1 MSTISNMCASDDCRV
16 VVPPD
21 QDPVLDDELPEQ
33 VPAAAEHGMDDQ
45 PLERVQVP
53 DPVSP
58 PPEMPGVAQSPF
70 SVASYDSDATVPV
83 PIPPDVLRRA
93 HVVDPAESPTH

>member
-1 MSTISNMCASDDCRV
+1 M
-16 VVPPD
+16 
-21 QDPVLDDELPEQ
+21 LDDELPEH
-33 VPAAAEHGMDDQ
+33 VPAVAEHGMGDQ
-45 PLERVQVP
+45 PLESIQVP

-83 PIPPDVLRRA
+83 PSGHGTGLHGPSIDYSRMQGLCR
-93 HVVDPAESPTH
+93 